1 MDWSSPLGVLRRA
14 MQIERNG
21 YRFYTAAAERAVGE
35 RGKELFQGL
44 ASDEVKHL
52 HLLWVEYQSIKSGDG
67 WIDPSKALDQ
77 PFDLDPANPNLPGE
91 DYPELMPI
99 FSPARTPSLVDDVA
113 ALEFA
118 METEQLSYE
127 LYRDSAETEEDQ
139 AAKEAYGILADE
151 ENKHYELL
159 QSSRDYLVGND
170 TWWDSAELPMFEG

>member
-21 YRFYTAAAERAVGE
+21 YTFYTAAAERAVGE
-35 RGKELFQGL
+35 RGKELFLGL
-44 ASDEVKHL
+44 ASDEERHL
-52 HLLWVEYQSIKSGDG
+52 HLLWIEYQSIERGDG
-67 WIDPSKALDQ
+67 WIDPLKALDQ
-77 PFDLDPANPNLPGE
+77 PFDLDPAKPNLPGE
-91 DYPELMPI
+91 DYPEPLPI
-99 FSPARTPSLVDDVA
+99 FSPARTPSLDDDVA

-127 LYRDSAETEEDQ
+127 LYRDYAEAEEDQ
-139 AAKEAYGILADE
+139 SAKEAYEILADE

-170 TWWDSAELPMFEG
+170 TWWDSDELPMFEG